1 MRIMLSFLCA
11 TAAFLLSANSIAL
24 SAERDRPVNKGALGT
39 ETSKPRSSEIAA
51 ISAPQ
56 PNPTEL
62 VYTPITPCRAFS
74 NAATMT
80 ATQTKSYQI
89 AGASDFSTQGGPAV
103 GCGIPASAKA
113 VAINLTANGPTGTGF
128 LRAFASDTPRPATAV
143 LNYRSGASITGAATV
158 ALGATGQ
165 LSIYASAATKVVGDV
180 TGYYAPQIQ
189 VYMNYDG
196 TAYAG
201 TTRILATSKIATGS
215 YKIDVDRN
223 LQLCSVHVNIDGGYY
238 YASAYPSGSSVYVST
253 WSLSGGTA
261 TPVDLY
267 HNVSVHC

>member
-1 MRIMLSFLCA
+1 MRIALSFVCA
-11 TAAFLLSANSIAL
+11 TAAFLLSANSTVL
-24 SAERDRPVNKGALGT
+24 SAEGDRPVNKGAVGGA
-39 ETSKPRSSEIAA
+39 TSKPRSAEIAA

-56 PNPTEL
+56 PTPSEL

-89 AGASDFSTQGGPAV
+89 AGAGDFTTQGGPAN

-143 LNYRSGASITGAATV
+143 LNYRSGESITGAATV

-165 LSIYASAATKVVGDV
+165 LAIYASAATKVVGDI

-189 VYMNYDG
+189 VFMNYDG

-201 TTRILATSKIATGS
+201 TTRILATVRLAAGS
-215 YKIDVDRN
+215 YRIDVDRN
-223 LQLCSVHVNIDGGYY
+223 LQLCSVHVNIDGGYFY
-238 YASAYPSGSSVYVST
+238 GSAYPSGSSVFVST
-253 WSLSGGTA
+253 WSINAGEPTA
-261 TPVDLY
+261 TDLY